1 MPPLEQ
7 EGMWVL
13 SGWLESVWGV
23 AMEVEV
29 RARGGEGNLCSGE
42 FIVVWTDEVTD

>member
-1 MPPLEQ
+1 MLQLEQ

-23 AMEVEV
+23 AMGVEV
-29 RARGGEGNLCSGE
+29 RVRVWEDDLYSGE
-42 FIVVWTDEVTD
+42 FVVIWTDKVRD

>member
-29 RARGGEGNLCSGE
+29 RVRGREDNLYSGE
-42 FIVVWTDEVTD
+42 FIVVWTDKITD